1 MPPDPDSPRT
11 TASGA
16 GHLVSA
22 FTATRARFLEGFAA
36 QVGLTVGDLARP
48 GLSIAPRVDRAGS
61 RAVACYQA
69 DRRLVLWCD
78 PDVADR
84 LASIG
89 IGQGRTETAPATEAG
104 VPDAAQL
111 GHALATAGFEW
122 VAEALMLV
130 LGHQPPPV
138 ATPPGRYDHRS
149 LRADDPSD
157 MAAIRAFVDRSDPD
171 DVEAAALDEIDDGF
185 DEVAIEVLVDDGPD
199 GDRLVAYASALAWD
213 WDPGFSDIGVLV
225 DRSHRGRGLARF
237 VVARSIEAQLAA
249 GLLPLYRHET
259 SNPASAAV
267 ARSLGFVRVTS
278 LSYFRLP

>member
-1 MPPDPDSPRT
+1 MSPDPDPRR
-11 TASGA
+11 TAAPGA
-16 GHLVSA
+16 GHVASPGA
-22 FTATRARFLEGFAA
+22 STRARFLEGFAA

-48 GLSIAPRVDRAGS
+48 GVSIAPRADRAGS
-61 RAVACYQA
+61 RAVACYRA

-89 IGQGRTETAPATEAG
+89 IGQDRAETSPATEAT
-104 VPDAAQL
+104 VPDAGQL
-111 GHALATAGFEW
+111 GQALAAAGFDA
-122 VAEALMLV
+122 VAEGVMLV

-138 ATPPGRYDHRS
+138 AKPTGPYDHRS
-149 LRADDPSD
+149 LDADDPSD

-185 DEVAIEVLVDDGPD
+185 DEVAIEVLVDDGPQ
-199 GDRLVAYASALAWD
+199 GNRLVAYASALAWD
-213 WDPGFSDIGVLV
+213 WDPGFADIGVLV

-237 VVARSIEAQLAA
+237 VAARSIEAQLAA
-249 GLLPLYRHET
+249 GMLPLYRHET

-267 ARSLGFVRVTS
+267 ARSLGFVPVTS
-278 LSYFRLP
+278 LSYFRLS